1 MHTPRFFFSKA
12 LSVGL
17 RWTESTMSLLSAGQY
32 MTVTNH
38 ILSDM
43 TGFFFVYILK
53 LSNGKFYVG
62 RTSDLLRRIVEHNS
76 GKVLFTKSKRPVRLI
91 YYSAF
96 ESQFL
101 AIQFEKYLKSGS
113 GRAFMNKRLL

>member
-1 MHTPRFFFSKA
+1 
-12 LSVGL
+12 
-17 RWTESTMSLLSAGQY
+17 
-32 MTVTNH
+32 
-38 ILSDM
+38 M